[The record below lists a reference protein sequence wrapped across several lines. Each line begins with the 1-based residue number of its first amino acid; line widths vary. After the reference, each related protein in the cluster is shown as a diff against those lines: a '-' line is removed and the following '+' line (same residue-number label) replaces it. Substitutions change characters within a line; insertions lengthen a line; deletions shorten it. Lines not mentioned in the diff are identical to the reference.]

1 MLSETEFS
9 SMYWY
14 LWCVGVLV
22 NVFLSFNPF
31 GVFDKVLV
39 VHVAASDMGTRKN
52 RVREGDTRV
61 AFPSRV
67 SVGRPVLYRT
77 PDRTHN
83 FQALAAQTRYFT
95 SGQRSIHQ
103 RSSSDS
109 SNFDPI

>member
-14 LWCVGVLV
+14 FWCVGVLV
-22 NVFLSFNPF
+22 NVFLS
-31 GVFDKVLV
+31 DKVLV
-39 VHVAASDMGTRKN
+39 VDVAASDMGTRKN

>member
-14 LWCVGVLV
+14 FWCVGVLV

-39 VHVAASDMGTRKN
+39 VHVAASDIG

-67 SVGRPVLYRT
+67 SVPFSIA
-77 PDRTHN
+77 P
-83 FQALAAQTRYFT
+83 QIASIT
-95 SGQRSIHQ
+95 SKRLLRRLGT
-103 RSSSDS
+103 
-109 SNFDPI
+109 